1 MSGAGNDASALEAA
15 SSSPR
20 LVVLILALV
29 LFMAALDQTV
39 VGTALPRIAA
49 EIGGLDWYSWVF
61 AAYLVTTAAVTPV
74 AGKLGDIYGRR
85 RLLAVGIVEF
95 VLSSL
100 LAGLAPSMEALVVM
114 RALQGVGAGMLAAG
128 ALAALGDLFPPAK
141 LGKYNGMM
149 SGVYALASLIGPI
162 LGGLITDLVGWR
174 WVFLINLPVGAFA
187 LVVVLRRF
195 HPPTRGRVDA
205 AAEPLDVA
213 GAALLILTL
222 VAALLG
228 ISGLERVIDGSFA
241 LAVGGAA
248 AAIVF
253 GALFIRVE
261 RRAAAPILPLEL
273 LGNSELRRLLALTV
287 VSGAAIYAVG
297 LFTPLLLQGPLGL
310 SPSAAGLAMT
320 PLVFALVGGGVV
332 GGVRLSRTGRYRRAL
347 LVGFVLAAAG
357 ASLLAVT
364 ANSPTVALICV
375 ALGVVGAGAGI
386 SVPLLVSAAQ
396 NAVSY
401 AQLGLA
407 TSLSK
412 SARTLGGVIG
422 IGALGSALTLLMIG
436 ALGERV
442 PAALGGADEALQR
455 ALARDPSAILSG
467 DPARALAELGVDPGR
482 IEALLEALRGS
493 LAAAIGGLGWIVAGL
508 LGLAALASLGL
519 VGLPLREGFAEPV
532 EPVEPENPEV
542 ES

>member
-1 MSGAGNDASALEAA
+1 MSGADNDASTPTA

-85 RLLAVGIVEF
+85 RLLAVGVVEF

-174 WVFLINLPVGAFA
+174 WVFLINLPVGAVA

-195 HPPTRGRVDA
+195 HPPTRGRADA

-228 ISGLERVIDGSFA
+228 ISGLERAIDGSFA
-241 LAVGGAA
+241 LAIGGAA
-248 AAIVF
+248 AAIVL
-253 GALFIRVE
+253 GALFVRVE

-273 LGNSELRRLLALTV
+273 LGDGELRRLLALTV

-320 PLVFALVGGGVV
+320 PLVFALVGGGVI

-357 ASLLAVT
+357 ASLLAV
-364 ANSPTVALICV
+364 AASSPTVALICV
-375 ALGVVGAGAGI
+375 SLAVVGAGAGI

-396 NAVSY
+396 NAVPY

-436 ALGERV
+436 ALGERL
-442 PAALGGADEALQR
+442 PAALGGADEALQV

-467 DPARALAELGVDPGR
+467 DPARALAELGV
-482 IEALLEALRGS
+482 
-493 LAAAIGGLGWIVAGL
+493 
-508 LGLAALASLGL
+508 
-519 VGLPLREGFAEPV
+519 EP
-532 EPVEPENPEV
+532 
-542 ES
+542 